1 MERNSDLSMMLA
13 LKMLR
18 KATSIDYAQCL
29 KMEVNVASSMIETKT
44 FDAGVEQV
52 LMTAKPKG
60 QKHPNA
66 ADYPKDFTNP
76 NVNLDRFFE
85 GASWA

>member
-1 MERNSDLSMMLA
+1 MMLA

-52 LMTAKPKG
+52 LMTAKP
-60 QKHPNA
+60 
-66 ADYPKDFTNP
+66 
-76 NVNLDRFFE
+76 
-85 GASWA
+85 